1 MKKEGGVISSQEEYE
16 VALAFVLINT
26 EIGAEEDVVAVL
38 KNIEE
43 VTEAYL
49 AYGVYDIVAKIEAPD
64 METIKRV
71 ISEKIRALKAIK
83 TTTTMIAQI
92 S

>member
-1 MKKEGGVISSQEEYE
+1 L
-16 VALAFVLINT
+16 ALAFVLINT

-49 AYGVYDIVAKIEAPD
+49 AYGVFG
-64 METIKRV
+64 
-71 ISEKIRALKAIK
+71 
-83 TTTTMIAQI
+83 
-92 S
+92 

>member
-1 MKKEGGVISSQEEYE
+1 MCLPNSH
-16 VALAFVLINT
+16 
-26 EIGAEEDVVAVL
+26 
-38 KNIEE
+38 
-43 VTEAYL
+43 
-49 AYGVYDIVAKIEAPD
+49 DIVAKIEAPD

-92 S
+92 SA

>member
-1 MKKEGGVISSQEEYE
+1 MG
-16 VALAFVLINT
+16 
-26 EIGAEEDVVAVL
+26 
-38 KNIEE
+38 
-43 VTEAYL
+43 YL
-49 AYGVYDIVAKIEAPD
+49 GRNVCLPNSHDIVAKIEAPD

-92 S
+92 SA